1 MLSKY
6 EFVVEPGY
14 AKYRLEDY
22 LLDKLP
28 LFSKMYLRHTIRDGG
43 CEVNGIH
50 ENIGRRLRTGDFV
63 EITLDETRGRA
74 MRPERIELEIVFEDS
89 DLIVVDKP
97 AGMLVHPSHRENS
110 GTLLN
115 AIVHRLKADASPRGS
130 IVRPGLVHRLDK
142 DTSGLIV
149 IAKNARAHKILAGH
163 FMKKRVSKRYLALV
177 EGIVIQNEGEIV
189 APIGRYDELKHWSVK
204 ADGKYSESR
213 FWVFERRADTTLIE
227 IEPVTGRTNQ
237 LRIHCEAMG
246 HPIVGDVR
254 RGGREFARL
263 CLHAWKLKFPHPTS
277 GEIMTFSADPDGG
290 VFSVELHG
298 REGSV
303 STGGR

>member
-1 MLSKY
+1 MLSRY
-6 EFVVEPGY
+6 EFVVEPEY
-14 AKYRLEDY
+14 SKYRLEDY

-50 ENIGRRLRTGDFV
+50 ENIGRRLRAGDFV

-74 MRPERIELEIVFEDS
+74 MRPERIALDVVFEDD
-89 DLIVVDKP
+89 DLIVVNKP

-115 AIVHRLKADASPRGS
+115 AIVHHLNADASDRNS
-130 IVRPGLVHRLDK
+130 VVRPGLIHRLDK
-142 DTSGLIV
+142 DTSGLV
-149 IAKNARAHKILAGH
+149 ALAKNSRAHRILAGH
-163 FMKKRVSKRYLALV
+163 FMKKRVGKRYLALV
-177 EGIVIQNEGEIV
+177 EGIVKENEGDVI
-189 APIGRYDELKHWSVK
+189 APIGRYDELNHWSVK

-213 FWVFERRADTTLIE
+213 FWVIERRADTTLIE
-227 IEPVTGRTNQ
+227 MEPITGRTNQ
-237 LRIHCEAMG
+237 LRIHCEAIG
-246 HPIVGDVR
+246 HPIVGDVK
-254 RGGREFARL
+254 RGGREFSRL
-263 CLHAWKLKFPHPTS
+263 CLHAWKLEFSHPAG
-277 GEIMTFSADPDGG
+277 GELVRFSAEPDGG
-290 VFSVELHG
+290 VFDVEGHG

>member
-1 MLSKY
+1 M
-6 EFVVEPGY
+6 VEPDY

-50 ENIGRRLRTGDFV
+50 ENIGRRLRAGDFV

-74 MRPERIELEIVFEDS
+74 MRPENIAIDVVFEDE
-89 DLIVVDKP
+89 DLIVVNKP

-115 AIVHRLKADASPRGS
+115 AIVHHLNANASDQHS
-130 IVRPGLVHRLDK
+130 VVRPGLIHRLDK

-149 IAKNARAHKILAGH
+149 VAKNSRAHRILAGH
-163 FMKKRVSKRYLALV
+163 FMKKRVAKRYLALV
-177 EGIVIQNEGEIV
+177 EGIVEENQGDII

-204 ADGKYSESR
+204 ADGKFSESR
-213 FWVFERRADTTLIE
+213 FWVIERRADTTLIE
-227 IEPVTGRTNQ
+227 MEPITGRTNQ

-246 HPIVGDVR
+246 HPIVGDVK
-254 RGGREFARL
+254 RGGRKCGRL
-263 CLHAWKLKFPHPTS
+263 CLHARSLEFPHPNGNGNVRLS
-277 GEIMTFSADPDGG
+277 LPDP
-290 VFSVELHG
+290 F
-298 REGSV
+298 
-303 STGGR
+303 

>member
-1 MLSKY
+1 MLSRY
-6 EFVVEPGY
+6 EFVVEPDFS
-14 AKYRLEDY
+14 KYRLEDY

-50 ENIGRRLRTGDFV
+50 ENIGRRLRAGDFV

-74 MRPERIELEIVFEDS
+74 MRPERIALDVVFEDN
-89 DLIVVDKP
+89 DLIVVNKP

-115 AIVHRLKADASPRGS
+115 AIVHHLNADASS
-130 IVRPGLVHRLDK
+130 QDSVVRPGLIHRLDK

-149 IAKNARAHKILAGH
+149 VAKNARAHRILAGH
-163 FMKKRVSKRYLALV
+163 FMKKRVTKRYLVLV
-177 EGIVIQNEGEIV
+177 EGIVRENEGDIV

-213 FWVFERRADTTLIE
+213 FWVIERRGDTTQIE
-227 IEPVTGRTNQ
+227 MEPITGRTNQ

-246 HPIVGDVR
+246 HPIVGDVK
-254 RGGREFARL
+254 RGGREFRRL
-263 CLHAWKLKFPHPTS
+263 CLHAWKLEFPHPNGT
-277 GEIMTFSADPDGG
+277 
-290 VFSVELHG
+290 G
-298 REGSV
+298 RIEFESPV
-303 STGGR
+303 DL

>member
-1 MLSKY
+1 MLSRY
-6 EFVVEPGY
+6 EFVVEPDFS
-14 AKYRLEDY
+14 KYRLEDY

-50 ENIGRRLRTGDFV
+50 ENIGRRLRAGDFV

-74 MRPERIELEIVFEDS
+74 MRPERIALDVVFEDN
-89 DLIVVDKP
+89 DLIVVNKP

-115 AIVHRLKADASPRGS
+115 AIVHHLNADASS
-130 IVRPGLVHRLDK
+130 QDSVVRPGLIHRLDK

-149 IAKNARAHKILAGH
+149 VAKNARAHRILARH
-163 FMKKRVSKRYLALV
+163 FMKKLVTKRYLVLV
-177 EGIVIQNEGEIV
+177 EGIVRENEGDIV

-213 FWVFERRADTTLIE
+213 FWVIERRADTTLIE
-227 IEPVTGRTNQ
+227 MEPITGRTNQ

-246 HPIVGDVR
+246 HPIVGDVK
-254 RGGREFARL
+254 RGGREFRRL
-263 CLHAWKLKFPHPTS
+263 CLHAWKLEFPHPNGT
-277 GEIMTFSADPDGG
+277 
-290 VFSVELHG
+290 G
-298 REGSV
+298 RIEFESPV
-303 STGGR
+303 DL